1 MSETS
6 AAAPVAPA
14 PAPSRRTRSGL
25 GRVLLLVLLLAL
37 AGGGWA
43 VFEFLHGTQ
52 QEVEALQQKHKQLL
66 VRVATLETANAE
78 ISQSVSRDTASLA
91 EFGERLDHYDL
102 IAGKLAEELQG
113 GRVRFTLQSV
123 ENLLL
128 AANERVQLQH
138 DVKGAAAALDL
149 ADQRLAGLSEPRLF
163 KLREE
168 LAREREALLA
178 LPQPDLTSA
187 ALTLSSLIAR
197 VPDLPLRTRIPARS
211 LTMEESVTPPPVT
224 TWTDSLWA
232 NVKLALR
239 SVFSVRRS
247 DGPAPRLLPPDQEAI
262 VYQVLSLKLEG
273 VRMAMLR
280 GDATS
285 YRDLCDSAAGWLR
298 QYFRP
303 DDPGVLGATAELE
316 RLRAIALEA
325 PTADI
330 THSLS
335 MLRTYLNAPAQ

>member
-1 MSETS
+1 MSEIS
-6 AAAPVAPA
+6 AATPVAPA
-14 PAPSRRTRSGL
+14 PPRRARSGW
-25 GRVLLLVLLLAL
+25 GRALLLLVLLLL
-37 AGGGWA
+37 AAGSVTGYLWLRDA
-43 VFEFLHGTQ
+43 Q
-52 QEVEALQQKHKQLL
+52 QSVEALEQKQKQLL
-66 VRVATLETANAE
+66 VRVASLETANAE

-138 DVKGAAAALDL
+138 DIRGAAAALDL

-168 LAREREALLA
+168 IARERSALLA
-178 LPQPDLTSA
+178 LPEPDLTSA

-197 VPDLPLRTRIPARS
+197 APDLPLRTRIPSRS
-211 LTMEESVTPPPVT
+211 LTLEETVEPPPAQA
-224 TWTDSLWA
+224 WSDSLWS

-239 SVFSVRRS
+239 SVFAVRRA
-247 DGPAPRLLPPDQEAI
+247 DGPVPRLLPADQEAV
-262 VYQVLSLKLEG
+262 VYQVLALKLEG

-285 YRDLCDSAAGWLR
+285 YRDLCDSAAAWLR

-303 DDPGVLGATAELE
+303 DDPGVMAATAELE
-316 RLRAIALEA
+316 RLRALTLEA
-325 PTADI
+325 PAADI
-330 THSLS
+330 TRSLTL
-335 MLRTYLNAPAQ
+335 LRTYLNAPAQQ